1 VPYGCAIFLKHRD
14 RPCRT
19 GRQDAG
25 SSSKTGSVR
34 HGRRVEALPLA
45 LDDQAIPAVLKR
57 EPSLALHAKPCQGS
71 AQGSRR
77 LQRTSSLPLDRRLGV
92 AHLTLLSWG
101 LPPSASSLAAAYGD
115 RRFQFGL
122 KFACRLNSLCT
133 LLGRVR
139 LFGLEFIHGNRPS
152 AA

>member
-1 VPYGCAIFLKHRD
+1 M
-14 RPCRT
+14 
-19 GRQDAG
+19 
-25 SSSKTGSVR
+25 
-34 HGRRVEALPLA
+34 PLA
-45 LDDQAIPAVLKR
+45 LDDQAIAAVLKR
-57 EPSLALHAKPCQGS
+57 EPSLARHAQPCQGQRR
-71 AQGSRR
+71 ARRR

-101 LPPSASSLAAAYGD
+101 LPSASWLAAAYGD

-152 AA
+152 AV